1 MDEHPGV
8 NGRCMQR
15 GLIKLFKEINPR
27 PIFVPWKRVAKSA
40 MSKTAFNELRPPF
53 RFAGKS
59 LINKSFDRVNLM
71 APPRKYDKVPHD
83 GDHGLSTMEPEQW
96 MSLADAQAL
105 YAVEKNHLSGVGIV
119 LTNGIHRGGDTL
131 VGFDFDDV
139 DFTQFNPPF
148 AAYWERSPSGKG
160 LRAFAWVP
168 SEWAARFKDS
178 LRVQYAH
185 CSHVEV
191 YLGTSARFLTLTGD
205 VMPTVLKT
213 PWRNKHDYIR
223 ALGPETLK
231 EVAKWRGLQKSERGV
246 VKQLPEIPDGGTELD
261 LRRFTLSIE
270 QNHLIKGTGQ
280 LDRSSV
286 SHGLIIRLIDDG
298 ASQADILATIIKQPY
313 WWQMMLDHRH
323 EDPDRALAFAREEIQ
338 RAYLKSQAGMRANL
352 IAFNRKEEPE
362 QPLAQVIP
370 IRGVPS
376 PANVKPATS
385 EPATSAPGGASTFP
399 MELFHNAPGLV
410 GEIAHWIMQA
420 SHAPREEFAYA
431 CAFSMMA
438 CLIGPYCTFGTRD
451 GKTNL
456 YIVLVGGTGTGKNE
470 AIDPMCKLAAYT
482 DAKDCIQD
490 FPASEAALRRQ
501 LNVTPNI
508 LIRADELA
516 HKIDSFKDSS
526 NGSLLSK
533 ALLEMYG
540 GARLPPK
547 QYADEKKSL
556 PAVENPFVQILGGTT
571 DKVWEVLQ
579 TRHLEDGTLNR
590 FIFVCLPEQAA
601 YSANPRPSY
610 KIDKAFKDRLN
621 AFFRAG
627 CKASLIGSRH
637 VAHAPEV
644 QAALEALG
652 PVMYE
657 KQQQA
662 YGELYSRFTLHVEKI
677 ATILAVSDGR
687 MITSMADYEQALKFM
702 SWSVETTYA
711 KASRKLAGST
721 FERSANRLIELLE
734 KASGKMSLRE
744 LYKRL
749 NKPRRDIEE
758 LISTLVMGGKI
769 KLGEITKNKNDTE
782 TQWVHLLAPSED
794 E

>member
-1 MDEHPGV
+1 MAEHPGV
-8 NGRCMQR
+8 PGRC
-15 GLIKLFKEINPR
+15 LIKLFKEINPR
-27 PIFVPWKRVAKSA
+27 PIFVPWRRVPKPP
-40 MSKTAFNELRPPF
+40 MNKTTFKGLRPPF
-53 RFAGKS
+53 RPA
-59 LINKSFDRVNLM
+59 LMNWM
-71 APPRKYDKVPHD
+71 APPGKHDKVPFN
-83 GDHGLSTMEPEQW
+83 GARGLSTRDPTQW
-96 MSLADAQAL
+96 MPLAEAL
-105 YAVEKNHLSGVGIV
+105 AVAAKQGLAGVGIV
-119 LTNGIHRGGDTL
+119 TTGGIHRGGDTL

-139 DFTQFNPPF
+139 DFTQFKPPF

-191 YLGTSARFLTLTGD
+191 YLGTSPRFLTLTSD

-213 PWRNKHDYIR
+213 SWRNKHDYIR

-338 RAYLKSQAGMRANL
+338 RAYLKSQTGMRANL
-352 IAFNRKEEPE
+352 IAFNRQPDPEPA
-362 QPLAQVIP
+362 PLATVTP
-370 IRGVPS
+370 IRGAPP
-376 PANVKPATS
+376 PAPDPAAPTTPD
-385 EPATSAPGGASTFP
+385 PAPVQAASTFP
-399 MELFHNAPGLV
+399 VDLYDNAPGLV
-410 GEIAHWIMQA
+410 GEMARWIMQA
-420 SHAPREEFAYA
+420 SYAPRAEFALA
-431 CAFSMMA
+431 CALSVMA
-438 CLIGPYCTFGTRD
+438 SLIGPYCTFGSRD

-456 YIVLVGGTGTGKNE
+456 YITLVGGTGTGKTE
-470 AIDPMCKLAAYT
+470 AIATTCKLLSYT
-482 DAKDCIQD
+482 DAKNCIQD

-508 LIRADELA
+508 LVRVDELA

-526 NGSLLSK
+526 NGSGLSR
-533 ALLEMYG
+533 AMLEMYSG
-540 GARLPPK
+540 DRLPPK
-547 QYADEKKSL
+547 QYADDKKSL

-571 DKVWEVLQ
+571 EKIWETLQ
-579 TRHLEDGTLNR
+579 TKHLEDGTLNR
-590 FIFVCLPEQAA
+590 FIFVCLPEQAE
-601 YSANPRPSY
+601 YSSNPRACD
-610 KIDKAFKDRLN
+610 KIDKAFKDKLN
-621 AFFRAG
+621 AFFRTG
-627 CKASLIGSRH
+627 CKASLIGSQH
-637 VAHAPEV
+637 VEHAPAV

-652 PVMYE
+652 PVIYA
-657 KQQQA
+657 KQQQPF
-662 YGELYSRFTLHVEKI
+662 GELYGRFTLHVEKI
-677 ATILAVSDGR
+677 AVILAVGDGR
-687 MITSMADYEQALKFM
+687 MQTTMEDYEQALAFM
-702 SWSVETTYA
+702 TWSVGSTYA
-711 KASRKLAGST
+711 KASTKLAGSL
-721 FERSANRLIELLE
+721 FERSVNKVIELLG
-734 KASGKMSLRE
+734 KAGGRMRLRD

-749 NKPRRDIEE
+749 NKPRREVEE
-758 LISTLVMGGKI
+758 LISTMQIGGRLK
-769 KLGEITKNKNDTE
+769 EIERAENKNGTE
-782 TQWVHLLAPSED
+782 SEWVYLMAPDDD